1 MSSISCSWKSHV
13 RTLSR
18 GVSRACATTL
28 WTDERLK
35 SKKIFWKQLFCEVEL
50 TTHHNGST
58 NPFRHA
64 MSMISKASGYAPGWM
79 EDYGTVASALHS
91 NYSAVRGF
99 STGDLTVGMTYL
111 WDAEKQARKASQA
124 GSAHLPYPGDCGAV
138 HKDESDEFRRLC
150 IAVDASYLTDRN
162 ELVDT
167 LKTIGHEI
175 HDSVQKSTFQEP
187 AFFIS
192 ESQARNEVFFVIRGT
207 ASMKDALTDGDC
219 AAEDLNST
227 LPEFAGVKAHR
238 GMTKSAHAL
247 LDKHASKIC
256 KCVEM
261 FELKKKKPRFIVL
274 GHSLGAGTAAIASI
288 LLKEKLGKTPVECVA
303 FATPPCLDAKGCQ
316 ASAHLKSIVC
326 HDDVITRASR
336 QNVDD
341 LFMRIQEIN
350 WKDDFSKDVN
360 KLHTVQAAKAA
371 SVTLASMQKSA
382 MSAASSFAEQAKKR
396 MASSSGGGGNKN
408 VEKAKAAAGAAA
420 SVAAAGAAKAAAGAS
435 ALAGKFSSMM
445 SKKAAAPED
454 DADDAD
460 PADLVDLFVPGKI
473 YHFRRSPHGAG
484 MYASVIRYDAPTLR
498 RIELSSS
505 YVEDHSLSE
514 YKEALDMFSCQ
525 MNNIGKFPGGVMAP
539 EVEGSLE
546 IYDGYAPDY
555 GVGSWKEAPGC
566 FILPHELCLKRPN
579 KDGELMPFKTEL
591 GGGGYVAEKYEF
603 KSKGEW
609 GIKIEVKSDDKKAK
623 TLRLYVPGG
632 EAEHAKWLA
641 AIQRCCAGVCGAPA
655 PPDVTEKEVAKPK
668 KSFVFGGHSFF

>member
-1 MSSISCSWKSHV
+1 
-13 RTLSR
+13 
-18 GVSRACATTL
+18 
-28 WTDERLK
+28 
-35 SKKIFWKQLFCEVEL
+35 
-50 TTHHNGST
+50 
-58 NPFRHA
+58 

-219 AAEDLNST
+219 AAEDLNSA

-525 MNNIGKFPGGVMAP
+525 MNGSGKIGP

-632 EAEHAKWLA
+632 EVEHAKWLA

>member
-1 MSSISCSWKSHV
+1 
-13 RTLSR
+13 
-18 GVSRACATTL
+18 
-28 WTDERLK
+28 
-35 SKKIFWKQLFCEVEL
+35 
-50 TTHHNGST
+50 
-58 NPFRHA
+58 

-396 MASSSGGGGNKN
+396 MASSSGGGGGNKN

-484 MYASVIRYDAPTLR
+484 MYASVVRYDAPTLR

>member
-1 MSSISCSWKSHV
+1 
-13 RTLSR
+13 
-18 GVSRACATTL
+18 
-28 WTDERLK
+28 
-35 SKKIFWKQLFCEVEL
+35 
-50 TTHHNGST
+50 
-58 NPFRHA
+58 

-371 SVTLASMQKSA
+371 SVMLASMQKSA

-396 MASSSGGGGNKN
+396 MASSSGGGGGNKN

-445 SKKAAAPED
+445 SKKAAAPEE

-632 EAEHAKWLA
+632 EAEHIKWLA

>member
-1 MSSISCSWKSHV
+1 
-13 RTLSR
+13 
-18 GVSRACATTL
+18 
-28 WTDERLK
+28 
-35 SKKIFWKQLFCEVEL
+35 
-50 TTHHNGST
+50 
-58 NPFRHA
+58 

-396 MASSSGGGGNKN
+396 MASSSGGGGGNKN

-445 SKKAAAPED
+445 SKKAAAPEE

-632 EAEHAKWLA
+632 EVEHAKWLA

>member
-1 MSSISCSWKSHV
+1 
-13 RTLSR
+13 
-18 GVSRACATTL
+18 
-28 WTDERLK
+28 
-35 SKKIFWKQLFCEVEL
+35 
-50 TTHHNGST
+50 
-58 NPFRHA
+58 
-64 MSMISKASGYAPGWM
+64 MISKASGYAPGWM

-167 LKTIGHEI
+167 LKTIGHDI

-219 AAEDLNST
+219 AAEDLNSA

-396 MASSSGGGGNKN
+396 MASSSGGGGGNKN

-473 YHFRRSPHGAG
+473 YHFRRSTRGAG

-539 EVEGSLE
+539 EVEGALE

>member
-1 MSSISCSWKSHV
+1 
-13 RTLSR
+13 
-18 GVSRACATTL
+18 
-28 WTDERLK
+28 
-35 SKKIFWKQLFCEVEL
+35 
-50 TTHHNGST
+50 
-58 NPFRHA
+58 

-219 AAEDLNST
+219 AAEDLNSA

-396 MASSSGGGGNKN
+396 MASSSGGGGGNKN

-445 SKKAAAPED
+445 SKKAAAPEE

-632 EAEHAKWLA
+632 EVEHAKWLA

>member
-1 MSSISCSWKSHV
+1 MK
-13 RTLSR
+13 
-18 GVSRACATTL
+18 
-28 WTDERLK
+28 
-35 SKKIFWKQLFCEVEL
+35 VEL
-50 TTHHNGST
+50 TTRHNGST

-167 LKTIGHEI
+167 LKTIGHDI

-396 MASSSGGGGNKN
+396 MASSSGGGGGNKN

-539 EVEGSLE
+539 EVEGALE

-555 GVGSWKEAPGC
+555 GVGFWKEAPGC

>member
-1 MSSISCSWKSHV
+1 
-13 RTLSR
+13 
-18 GVSRACATTL
+18 
-28 WTDERLK
+28 
-35 SKKIFWKQLFCEVEL
+35 
-50 TTHHNGST
+50 
-58 NPFRHA
+58 

-219 AAEDLNST
+219 AAEDLNSA

-396 MASSSGGGGNKN
+396 MASSSGGGGGNKN

-539 EVEGSLE
+539 EVEGALE

-632 EAEHAKWLA
+632 EADHAKWLA

>member
-1 MSSISCSWKSHV
+1 
-13 RTLSR
+13 
-18 GVSRACATTL
+18 
-28 WTDERLK
+28 
-35 SKKIFWKQLFCEVEL
+35 
-50 TTHHNGST
+50 
-58 NPFRHA
+58 
-64 MSMISKASGYAPGWM
+64 MISKASGYAPGWM

-111 WDAEKQARKASQA
+111 WDAERKSRKASQA

-396 MASSSGGGGNKN
+396 MASSSGGGGGNKN

-445 SKKAAAPED
+445 SKKAAAPEE

>member
-1 MSSISCSWKSHV
+1 
-13 RTLSR
+13 
-18 GVSRACATTL
+18 
-28 WTDERLK
+28 
-35 SKKIFWKQLFCEVEL
+35 
-50 TTHHNGST
+50 
-58 NPFRHA
+58 

-396 MASSSGGGGNKN
+396 MASSSGGGGGNKN

-591 GGGGYVAEKYEF
+591 GGGYVAEKYEF

-632 EAEHAKWLA
+632 EADHAKWLA
-641 AIQRCCAGVCGAPA
+641 AIQRCCAGVCGVPA

>member
-1 MSSISCSWKSHV
+1 
-13 RTLSR
+13 
-18 GVSRACATTL
+18 
-28 WTDERLK
+28 
-35 SKKIFWKQLFCEVEL
+35 
-50 TTHHNGST
+50 
-58 NPFRHA
+58 

-111 WDAEKQARKASQA
+111 WDAERKGRKASQA

-396 MASSSGGGGNKN
+396 MASSSGGGGGNKN

-484 MYASVIRYDAPTLR
+484 MYASVVRYDAPTLR

>member
-1 MSSISCSWKSHV
+1 
-13 RTLSR
+13 
-18 GVSRACATTL
+18 
-28 WTDERLK
+28 
-35 SKKIFWKQLFCEVEL
+35 
-50 TTHHNGST
+50 
-58 NPFRHA
+58 

-539 EVEGSLE
+539 EVEGALE

-632 EAEHAKWLA
+632 EVEHAKWLA

>member
-1 MSSISCSWKSHV
+1 
-13 RTLSR
+13 
-18 GVSRACATTL
+18 
-28 WTDERLK
+28 
-35 SKKIFWKQLFCEVEL
+35 
-50 TTHHNGST
+50 
-58 NPFRHA
+58 
-64 MSMISKASGYAPGWM
+64 MISKASGYAPGWM

-167 LKTIGHEI
+167 LKTIGHDI

-219 AAEDLNST
+219 AAEDLNSA

-396 MASSSGGGGNKN
+396 MASSSGGGGGNKN

-445 SKKAAAPED
+445 SKKAAAPEE

-473 YHFRRSPHGAG
+473 YHFRRSTRGAG

-539 EVEGSLE
+539 EVEGALE

>member
-1 MSSISCSWKSHV
+1 
-13 RTLSR
+13 
-18 GVSRACATTL
+18 
-28 WTDERLK
+28 
-35 SKKIFWKQLFCEVEL
+35 
-50 TTHHNGST
+50 
-58 NPFRHA
+58 

-396 MASSSGGGGNKN
+396 MASSSGGGGGNKN

-539 EVEGSLE
+539 EVEGALE

-632 EAEHAKWLA
+632 EVEHAKWLA
-641 AIQRCCAGVCGAPA
+641 AIQRCCAGVCGVPA

>member
-1 MSSISCSWKSHV
+1 
-13 RTLSR
+13 
-18 GVSRACATTL
+18 
-28 WTDERLK
+28 
-35 SKKIFWKQLFCEVEL
+35 
-50 TTHHNGST
+50 
-58 NPFRHA
+58 

-396 MASSSGGGGNKN
+396 MASSSGGGGGNKN

-539 EVEGSLE
+539 KVEGALE

>member
-1 MSSISCSWKSHV
+1 
-13 RTLSR
+13 
-18 GVSRACATTL
+18 
-28 WTDERLK
+28 
-35 SKKIFWKQLFCEVEL
+35 
-50 TTHHNGST
+50 
-58 NPFRHA
+58 

-396 MASSSGGGGNKN
+396 MASSSGGGGGNKN

-539 EVEGSLE
+539 EVEGALE

>member
-1 MSSISCSWKSHV
+1 
-13 RTLSR
+13 
-18 GVSRACATTL
+18 
-28 WTDERLK
+28 
-35 SKKIFWKQLFCEVEL
+35 
-50 TTHHNGST
+50 
-58 NPFRHA
+58 

-219 AAEDLNST
+219 AAEDLNSA

-445 SKKAAAPED
+445 SKKAAAPEE

-632 EAEHAKWLA
+632 EVEHAKWLA

-668 KSFVFGGHSFF
+668 KYFVFGGHSFF

>member
-1 MSSISCSWKSHV
+1 MK
-13 RTLSR
+13 
-18 GVSRACATTL
+18 
-28 WTDERLK
+28 
-35 SKKIFWKQLFCEVEL
+35 VEL
-50 TTHHNGST
+50 TTRHNGST

-288 LLKEKLGKTPVECVA
+288 LLKDKLGKTPVECVA
-303 FATPPCLDAKGCQ
+303 FATPPCLDVKGCQ

-445 SKKAAAPED
+445 SKKAAAPEE

-539 EVEGSLE
+539 EVEGALE

>member
-1 MSSISCSWKSHV
+1 METSVK
-13 RTLSR
+13 
-18 GVSRACATTL
+18 
-28 WTDERLK
+28 
-35 SKKIFWKQLFCEVEL
+35 VEL
-50 TTHHNGST
+50 TTRHNGST

-219 AAEDLNST
+219 AAEDLNSA

-445 SKKAAAPED
+445 SKKAAAPEE

-632 EAEHAKWLA
+632 EVEHAKWLA

>member
-1 MSSISCSWKSHV
+1 
-13 RTLSR
+13 
-18 GVSRACATTL
+18 
-28 WTDERLK
+28 
-35 SKKIFWKQLFCEVEL
+35 
-50 TTHHNGST
+50 
-58 NPFRHA
+58 

-111 WDAEKQARKASQA
+111 WDAERKGRKASQA

-396 MASSSGGGGNKN
+396 MTSSSGGGGGNKN

-632 EAEHAKWLA
+632 EVEHAKWLA
-641 AIQRCCAGVCGAPA
+641 AIQRCCAGVCGVPA

>member
-1 MSSISCSWKSHV
+1 
-13 RTLSR
+13 
-18 GVSRACATTL
+18 
-28 WTDERLK
+28 
-35 SKKIFWKQLFCEVEL
+35 
-50 TTHHNGST
+50 
-58 NPFRHA
+58 
-64 MSMISKASGYAPGWM
+64 MISKASGYAPGWM

-396 MASSSGGGGNKN
+396 MASSSGGGGGNKN

-445 SKKAAAPED
+445 SKKAAAPEE

-473 YHFRRSPHGAG
+473 YHFRRSTRGAG

-539 EVEGSLE
+539 EVEGALE

>member
-1 MSSISCSWKSHV
+1 
-13 RTLSR
+13 
-18 GVSRACATTL
+18 
-28 WTDERLK
+28 
-35 SKKIFWKQLFCEVEL
+35 
-50 TTHHNGST
+50 
-58 NPFRHA
+58 

-445 SKKAAAPED
+445 SKKAAAPEE
-454 DADDAD
+454 DAGDAD

-539 EVEGSLE
+539 KVEGALE

-632 EAEHAKWLA
+632 EVEHAKWLA

>member
-1 MSSISCSWKSHV
+1 MK
-13 RTLSR
+13 
-18 GVSRACATTL
+18 
-28 WTDERLK
+28 
-35 SKKIFWKQLFCEVEL
+35 VEL
-50 TTHHNGST
+50 TTRHNGST

-111 WDAEKQARKASQA
+111 WDAERRSRKASQA

-396 MASSSGGGGNKN
+396 MASSSGGGGGNKN

-539 EVEGSLE
+539 EVEGALE

>member
-1 MSSISCSWKSHV
+1 
-13 RTLSR
+13 
-18 GVSRACATTL
+18 
-28 WTDERLK
+28 
-35 SKKIFWKQLFCEVEL
+35 
-50 TTHHNGST
+50 
-58 NPFRHA
+58 
-64 MSMISKASGYAPGWM
+64 MISKASGYAPGWM

-396 MASSSGGGGNKN
+396 MASSSGGGGGNKN

-539 EVEGSLE
+539 EVEGALE

>member
-1 MSSISCSWKSHV
+1 
-13 RTLSR
+13 
-18 GVSRACATTL
+18 
-28 WTDERLK
+28 
-35 SKKIFWKQLFCEVEL
+35 
-50 TTHHNGST
+50 
-58 NPFRHA
+58 

-396 MASSSGGGGNKN
+396 MASSSGGGGGNKN

-641 AIQRCCAGVCGAPA
+641 AIQRCCAGVCGVPA

>member
-1 MSSISCSWKSHV
+1 MTEIQKN
-13 RTLSR
+13 LLE
-18 GVSRACATTL
+18 TTV
-28 WTDERLK
+28 K
-35 SKKIFWKQLFCEVEL
+35 VEL
-50 TTHHNGST
+50 TTRHNGST

-111 WDAEKQARKASQA
+111 WDAERRSRKASQA

-187 AFFIS
+187 AFFLS

-207 ASMKDALTDGDC
+207 ASMKDALTDGYC
-219 AAEDLNST
+219 AAEDLNSA

-445 SKKAAAPED
+445 SKKAATPEE

-539 EVEGSLE
+539 EVEGALE

-632 EAEHAKWLA
+632 EADHAKWLA

>member
-1 MSSISCSWKSHV
+1 
-13 RTLSR
+13 
-18 GVSRACATTL
+18 
-28 WTDERLK
+28 
-35 SKKIFWKQLFCEVEL
+35 
-50 TTHHNGST
+50 
-58 NPFRHA
+58 

-396 MASSSGGGGNKN
+396 MASSSGGGGGNKN

>member
-1 MSSISCSWKSHV
+1 LLI
-13 RTLSR
+13 
-18 GVSRACATTL
+18 
-28 WTDERLK
+28 
-35 SKKIFWKQLFCEVEL
+35 
-50 TTHHNGST
+50 T

-303 FATPPCLDAKGCQ
+303 FATPPCLDVKGCQ

-445 SKKAAAPED
+445 SKKAAAPEE

-539 EVEGSLE
+539 EVEGALE

>member
-1 MSSISCSWKSHV
+1 
-13 RTLSR
+13 
-18 GVSRACATTL
+18 
-28 WTDERLK
+28 
-35 SKKIFWKQLFCEVEL
+35 
-50 TTHHNGST
+50 
-58 NPFRHA
+58 

-219 AAEDLNST
+219 AAVDLNSA

-445 SKKAAAPED
+445 SKKAAAPEE

-632 EAEHAKWLA
+632 EGEHAKWLA

-668 KSFVFGGHSFF
+668 KYFVFGGHSFF

>member
-1 MSSISCSWKSHV
+1 
-13 RTLSR
+13 
-18 GVSRACATTL
+18 
-28 WTDERLK
+28 
-35 SKKIFWKQLFCEVEL
+35 
-50 TTHHNGST
+50 
-58 NPFRHA
+58 

-396 MASSSGGGGNKN
+396 MASSSGGGGGNKN

-445 SKKAAAPED
+445 SKKAAAPEE

-632 EAEHAKWLA
+632 EVEHAKWLA
-641 AIQRCCAGVCGAPA
+641 AIQRCCAGVCGVPA

>member
-1 MSSISCSWKSHV
+1 
-13 RTLSR
+13 
-18 GVSRACATTL
+18 
-28 WTDERLK
+28 
-35 SKKIFWKQLFCEVEL
+35 
-50 TTHHNGST
+50 
-58 NPFRHA
+58 

-111 WDAEKQARKASQA
+111 WDAERKSRKASQA

-445 SKKAAAPED
+445 SKKAAAPEE

-539 EVEGSLE
+539 EVEGALE

-579 KDGELMPFKTEL
+579 KDGELMPFKTDL

>member
-1 MSSISCSWKSHV
+1 MK
-13 RTLSR
+13 
-18 GVSRACATTL
+18 
-28 WTDERLK
+28 
-35 SKKIFWKQLFCEVEL
+35 VEL
-50 TTHHNGST
+50 TTRHNGST

-396 MASSSGGGGNKN
+396 MASSSGGGGGNKN

-445 SKKAAAPED
+445 SKKAAAPEE

>member
-1 MSSISCSWKSHV
+1 
-13 RTLSR
+13 
-18 GVSRACATTL
+18 
-28 WTDERLK
+28 
-35 SKKIFWKQLFCEVEL
+35 
-50 TTHHNGST
+50 
-58 NPFRHA
+58 
-64 MSMISKASGYAPGWM
+64 MISKASGYAPGWM

-484 MYASVIRYDAPTLR
+484 MYASVVRYDAPTLR

-632 EAEHAKWLA
+632 EVEHAKWLA

>member
-1 MSSISCSWKSHV
+1 
-13 RTLSR
+13 
-18 GVSRACATTL
+18 
-28 WTDERLK
+28 
-35 SKKIFWKQLFCEVEL
+35 
-50 TTHHNGST
+50 
-58 NPFRHA
+58 
-64 MSMISKASGYAPGWM
+64 M

-219 AAEDLNST
+219 AAEDLNSA

-396 MASSSGGGGNKN
+396 MASSSGGGGGNKN

-445 SKKAAAPED
+445 SKKAAAPEE

-591 GGGGYVAEKYEF
+591 GGGG
-603 KSKGEW
+603 
-609 GIKIEVKSDDKKAK
+609 
-623 TLRLYVPGG
+623 LRRRKV
-632 EAEHAKWLA
+632 
-641 AIQRCCAGVCGAPA
+641 RV
-655 PPDVTEKEVAKPK
+655 
-668 KSFVFGGHSFF
+668 

>member
-1 MSSISCSWKSHV
+1 
-13 RTLSR
+13 
-18 GVSRACATTL
+18 
-28 WTDERLK
+28 
-35 SKKIFWKQLFCEVEL
+35 
-50 TTHHNGST
+50 
-58 NPFRHA
+58 
-64 MSMISKASGYAPGWM
+64 MISKASGYAPGWM

-219 AAEDLNST
+219 AAEDLNSA

-396 MASSSGGGGNKN
+396 MASSSGGGGGNKN

-445 SKKAAAPED
+445 SKKAAAPEE

-632 EAEHAKWLA
+632 EVEHAKWLA

>member
-1 MSSISCSWKSHV
+1 MK
-13 RTLSR
+13 
-18 GVSRACATTL
+18 
-28 WTDERLK
+28 
-35 SKKIFWKQLFCEVEL
+35 VEL
-50 TTHHNGST
+50 TTRHNGST

-303 FATPPCLDAKGCQ
+303 FATPPCLDVKGCQ

-445 SKKAAAPED
+445 SKKAAAPEE

-484 MYASVIRYDAPTLR
+484 MYASVVRYDAPTLR

-539 EVEGSLE
+539 EVEGALE

>member
-1 MSSISCSWKSHV
+1 
-13 RTLSR
+13 
-18 GVSRACATTL
+18 
-28 WTDERLK
+28 
-35 SKKIFWKQLFCEVEL
+35 
-50 TTHHNGST
+50 
-58 NPFRHA
+58 

-167 LKTIGHEI
+167 LKTIGHDI

-396 MASSSGGGGNKN
+396 MASSSGGGGGNKN

-473 YHFRRSPHGAG
+473 YHFRRSTRGAG

-539 EVEGSLE
+539 EVEGALE

-555 GVGSWKEAPGC
+555 GVGFWKEAPGC